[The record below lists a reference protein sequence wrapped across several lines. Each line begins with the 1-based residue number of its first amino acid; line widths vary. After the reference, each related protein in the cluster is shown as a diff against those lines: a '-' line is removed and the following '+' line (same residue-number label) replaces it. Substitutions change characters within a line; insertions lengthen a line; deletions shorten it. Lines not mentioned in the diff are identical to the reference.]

1 MTAEMA
7 PPETTPD
14 PHIAAQVEGPTG
26 GAAIAL
32 TVEQLVPAHLLD
44 GGEIGLFAIKPSLWF
59 IPLTSARWIILS
71 IVLFAAANISWVTP
85 HVAGYLRLMGCVGCA
100 GRLFWAMLQWA
111 SRLYVLTNR
120 RVLRLRGVFN
130 VELFQCELTRVQ
142 SVVLSASL
150 PERIVGT
157 GTILIQTAGALG
169 SVGGTAAWRIV
180 ARPLEVHQKLSDAI
194 RRAGSRGSHELS

>member
-1 MTAEMA
+1 MTVVVD
-7 PPETTPD
+7 PPRPQEPRT
-14 PHIAAQVEGPTG
+14 AAQVEGPPAG
-26 GAAIAL
+26 GVIAL
-32 TVEQLVPAHLLD
+32 AVEQIVPAHLLD
-44 GGEIGLFAIKPSLWF
+44 GGEIVIFALKPSLCF
-59 IPLTSARWIILS
+59 VPLTSARWIILS
-71 IVLFAAANISWVTP
+71 IVLFATANISWVTP
-85 HVAGYLRLMGCVGCA
+85 HVAGYLRLIGYLGCA
-100 GRLFWAMLQWA
+100 GRLGWAVLQWV

-120 RVLRLRGVFN
+120 RVMRLRGVFN

-150 PERIVGT
+150 PERLART